1 VVGTTVFFGS
11 AMPLVQKLLVPPIE
25 SEKFE
30 YNFVVEEEHE
40 EGGGTRESQG
50 KINSTT
56 GK

>member
-1 VVGTTVFFGS
+1 MVGTTVFFGS

-30 YNFVVEEEHE
+30 YNLVVEEERE
-40 EGGGTRESQG
+40 EGGSPRESQG
-50 KINSTT
+50 KINSTN